1 MLITGMNKRTH
12 DTHTLLHGKLPAIWL
27 SLGLTK
33 DRGRQTSRKGGQR
46 LLTALKDWGVVKNR

>member
-1 MLITGMNKRTH
+1 MNKRTH